1 MLNDKLKEALK
12 QVEMAERN
20 LLDAQGNN
28 DPQHYQRA
36 AQDIHYAQ
44 TLLSTL
50 NDAIAGAPHKEQ
62 KQYHR
67 AMEKMRLLAEAH
79 SSL

>member
-1 MLNDKLKEALK
+1 MNNELEEALK

-36 AQDIHYAQ
+36 SQDIHYAQ
-44 TLLSTL
+44 ALLNSIRDSIL
-50 NDAIAGAPHKEQ
+50 NASEEDRK
-62 KQYHR
+62 KYRR
-67 AMEKMRLLAEAH
+67 AQEMMRLLEEAH
-79 SSL
+79 ASL

>member
-1 MLNDKLKEALK
+1 MENRILDEALK

-36 AQDIHYAQ
+36 GQDIRYAQ
-44 TLLSTL
+44 ALL
-50 NDAIAGAPHKEQ
+50 NDIHESIMNASEEEQ
-62 KQYHR
+62 KKYHH
-67 AMEKMRLLAEAH
+67 AQELMRLLEEAH
-79 SSL
+79 STL